1 MVNNLKNLDSKSH
14 VRGESAYLD
23 DIPLVEGTLFACVF
37 DSPVAH
43 GKLNGINTGAAE
55 ISEGV
60 VRVITTKDL
69 IGENQIG
76 GIVPDEPL
84 LADGEVHFQGQPIAI
99 VVATTEDL
107 ARRAARKITA
117 DIEPLEP
124 VTDPR
129 VAAAN
134 GDLIV
139 PPKRFKLGESDT
151 AFADCAHVFEG
162 RADVN
167 GQEHLYIETQG
178 ANALPTECGIRVYS
192 STQGPTAVQ
201 RAVCRVTGLSMHQV

>member
-1 MVNNLKNLDSKSH
+1 MKNIDSHSH
-14 VRGESAYLD
+14 VRGESVYLD
-23 DIPLVEGTLFACVF
+23 DIPVVRGTLYACVY

-43 GKLNGINTGAAE
+43 GRLLSVDTGKAE
-55 ISEGV
+55 QSEGV
-60 VRVITTKDL
+60 VRIIVAGDL

-99 VVATTEDL
+99 VVATSEEL
-107 ARRAARKITA
+107 ARKAAKKITA
-117 DIEPLEP
+117 EIEPLEV

-139 PPKRFKLGESDT
+139 PPKKFVLGATAD
-151 AFADCAHVFEG
+151 AFANCVHVFEG
-162 RADVN
+162 KTEQN

-178 ANALPTECGIRVYS
+178 AYAVPTENG
-192 STQGPTAVQ
+192 
-201 RAVCRVTGLSMHQV
+201 GL